1 MSTQHNTLSADTA
14 TCNLIAKDR
23 SDVTRAAT
31 AASGFA
37 ARRTLGFVAALA
49 AAPLLLGCGQAT
61 EEDLAAEAGP
71 STTAEEAFP
80 GRSGE
85 VRTALLET
93 ADGTESISYQLIDDY
108 MVYQGDIVLGRVGG
122 QFTAQSATLK
132 TATWPGCV
140 IPYEINPNLP
150 NKKRV
155 TDAIN
160 HWTSRSGVRFVER
173 TNQKDF
179 IVFEDDGKGCYSY
192 IGRRGGRQT
201 LSLAKNCSTGS
212 TIHEIGH
219 TVGLFHEQSRQDRDN
234 YVTVLYDNIQS
245 GQVSNFD
252 KYRSGSGRD
261 VGAFDFNSIMIYGTD
276 FFSRNGKP
284 TLVHKDGSLL
294 NAQRTVLS
302 TGDLNG
308 AAKLCGG

>member
-1 MSTQHNTLSADTA
+1 MYTQHNLVSADA
-14 TCNLIAKDR
+14 GTCNPIATSSTDA
-23 SDVTRAAT
+23 TFAPT
-31 AASGFA
+31 AAGRFA
-37 ARRTLGFVAALA
+37 ARRTLGFVLALA
-49 AAPLLLGCGQAT
+49 AAPLLLACGQAT
-61 EEDLAAEAGP
+61 EEDQAAEEASSP
-71 STTAEEAFP
+71 AAEEAFP

-108 MVYQGDIVLGRVGG
+108 MVYQGDIVLGRLSG

-140 IPYEINPNLP
+140 IPYAINPNLP

-155 TDAIN
+155 ADAID

-173 TNQKDF
+173 TNQKDY

-219 TVGLFHEQSRQDRDN
+219 TLGLFHEQSRQDRDN
-234 YVTVLYDNIQS
+234 YVTVLYDNVQPD
-245 GQVSNFD
+245 QKSNFD

-284 TLVHKDGSLL
+284 TLVHKDGTKL

>member
-1 MSTQHNTLSADTA
+1 MSTQHNLVSADA
-14 TCNLIAKDR
+14 GTCNPITTGRTDA
-23 SDVTRAAT
+23 TRATT
-31 AASGFA
+31 ARGRFAS
-37 ARRTLGFVAALA
+37 RLTLGFVLAVA
-49 AAPLLLGCGQAT
+49 AAPLLLACGQAT
-61 EEDLAAEAGP
+61 EEDLAAEETP
-71 STTAEEAFP
+71 STAAEEAFP

-108 MVYQGDIVLGRVGG
+108 MVYQGDIVLGRLGG
-122 QFTAQSATLK
+122 QYTAQSATLK

-140 IPYEINPNLP
+140 IPYAINPDLP

-173 TNQKDF
+173 TNQKDY

-219 TVGLFHEQSRQDRDN
+219 TLGLFHEQSRQDRDN
-234 YVTVLYDNIQS
+234 YVTVLYENVQPDQK
-245 GQVSNFD
+245 SNFD

-284 TLVHKDGSLL
+284 TLVHKDGTRL

-302 TGDLNG
+302 SGDLNG